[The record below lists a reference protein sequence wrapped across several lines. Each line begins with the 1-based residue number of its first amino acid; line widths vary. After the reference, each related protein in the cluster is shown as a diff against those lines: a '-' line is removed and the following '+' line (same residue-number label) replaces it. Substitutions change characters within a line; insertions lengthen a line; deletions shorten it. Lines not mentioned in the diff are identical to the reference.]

1 MTETKKKFGLKW
13 KLVLFIT
20 ILAIV
25 TYSTSAVFINIIQPQ
40 FFPNANPR
48 WFGIMTYGLG
58 IFWSAV
64 LAALFSTILTKPL
77 QRLEEEA
84 MRIADGKIGTDIELP
99 NSSDEIRSVAEAF
112 QKVVVNLRGIVGQI
126 ETNFEKTSR
135 SVEVLHSE
143 TSSASNQADSIAS
156 TIIEISS
163 GAEASAIA
171 IQETAEAMEDIRA
184 LASDVS
190 TRADE
195 SSKQSNDMLAE
206 LKRTTDAY
214 RTLVGGIRNMSTQSE
229 ESLETIRDLDRNAQ
243 KIGEIVQLVGN
254 IANQTNL
261 LALNASIEAARAGEH
276 GKGFAVVAEE
286 VRVLADESAK
296 SVQMIGGLVGTIQT
310 DVSKV
315 VKEMEMQVKT
325 AAQEAGRAD
334 ETNKSILAM
343 ATTVTNMADSITGIT
358 KLVEHQLGTI
368 EKTAHQSQEVAAIA
382 EETSA
387 GAEEV
392 QAATEEQARSIEQ
405 TNVLASELKD
415 QSEALYDV
423 IHKFDTSQK

>member
-13 KLVLFIT
+13 KLVIFVT

-25 TYSTSAVFINIIQPQ
+25 TYSTSAVFINILQPQ
-40 FFPNANPR
+40 FFPNANPT
-48 WFGIMTYGLG
+48 WFGIMTYGMG

-77 QRLEEEA
+77 QRLEQEA

-112 QKVVVNLRGIVGQI
+112 QQVVVNLRGIVGQI

-135 SVEVLHSE
+135 SVEILHNE
-143 TSSASNQADSIAS
+143 TGSASNQADAIAS

-184 LASDVS
+184 LASDVN
-190 TRADE
+190 TRADQ

-214 RTLVGGIRNMSTQSE
+214 RTLVGGIREMSTQSE
-229 ESLETIRDLDRNAQ
+229 DSLLTIRDLDRNAQ

-254 IANQTNL
+254 IADQTNL

-296 SVQMIGGLVGTIQT
+296 SVQMIGGLVSTIQS
-310 DVSKV
+310 DVTKV
-315 VKEMEMQVKT
+315 VKEMEAQVKT
-325 AAQEAGRAD
+325 ASQEAGRAD
-334 ETNKSILAM
+334 ETNKSIIAM
-343 ATTVTNMADSITGIT
+343 ATTVTDMAGSITGIT
-358 KLVEHQLGTI
+358 ELVEHQLSKI
-368 EKTAHQSQEVAAIA
+368 EQTAHQSQEVAAIA

-392 QAATEEQARSIEQ
+392 QAATEEQAHSIEQ
-405 TNVLASELKD
+405 TSVLASELKG
-415 QSEALYDV
+415 QSEALYGV
-423 IHKFDTSQK
+423 IRQFDTSQ

>member
-13 KLVLFIT
+13 KLVIFVT

-25 TYSTSAVFINIIQPQ
+25 TYSTSAVFINILQPQ
-40 FFPNANPR
+40 FFPDVNPM
-48 WFGIMTYGLG
+48 WFGIMTYGMG

-77 QRLEEEA
+77 QRLESEA

-112 QKVVVNLRGIVGQI
+112 QQVVVNLRGIVGQI

-135 SVEVLHSE
+135 SVDILHNE
-143 TSSASNQADSIAS
+143 TGSASSQADAIAS

-171 IQETAEAMEDIRA
+171 IQETAEAMEDIRS
-184 LASDVS
+184 LASDVND
-190 TRADE
+190 RADQ

-214 RTLVGGIRNMSTQSE
+214 RTLVGGIREMSTQSE
-229 ESLETIRDLDRNAQ
+229 ESLTTIRDLDRNAQ

-254 IANQTNL
+254 IADQTNL

-296 SVQMIGGLVGTIQT
+296 SVQMIGGLVSTIQS
-310 DVSKV
+310 DVTKV
-315 VKEMEMQVKT
+315 VKEMEAQVKT

-334 ETNKSILAM
+334 ETNKSIIAM
-343 ATTVTNMADSITGIT
+343 ATTVTGMAASITGIT
-358 KLVEHQLGTI
+358 ELVEHQLSKI
-368 EKTAHQSQEVAAIA
+368 EQTAHQSQEVAAIA

-392 QAATEEQARSIEQ
+392 QAATEEQAHSIEQ
-405 TNVLASELKD
+405 TSVLASELKG

-423 IHKFDTSQK
+423 IRQFDTSQ

>member
-13 KLVLFIT
+13 KLVIFVT

-25 TYSTSAVFINIIQPQ
+25 TYSTSAVFINILQPQ
-40 FFPNANPR
+40 FFPDVNPM
-48 WFGIMTYGLG
+48 WFGIMTYGMG

-77 QRLEEEA
+77 QRLESEA

-112 QKVVVNLRGIVGQI
+112 QQVVVNLRGIVGQI

-135 SVEVLHSE
+135 SVDILHNE
-143 TSSASNQADSIAS
+143 TGSASSQADAIAS

-171 IQETAEAMEDIRA
+171 IQETAEAMEDIRS
-184 LASDVS
+184 LASDVND
-190 TRADE
+190 RADQ

-214 RTLVGGIRNMSTQSE
+214 RTLVGGIREMSTQSE
-229 ESLETIRDLDRNAQ
+229 ESLTTIRDLDRNAQ

-254 IANQTNL
+254 IADQTNL

-296 SVQMIGGLVGTIQT
+296 SVQMIGGLVSTIQS
-310 DVSKV
+310 DVTKV
-315 VKEMEMQVKT
+315 VKEMEAQVKT

-334 ETNKSILAM
+334 ETNKSIIAM
-343 ATTVTNMADSITGIT
+343 ATTVTGMAGSITGIT
-358 KLVEHQLGTI
+358 ELVEHQLSKI
-368 EKTAHQSQEVAAIA
+368 EQTAHQSQEVAAIA

-392 QAATEEQARSIEQ
+392 QAATEEQAHSIEQ
-405 TNVLASELKD
+405 TSVLASELKG

-423 IHKFDTSQK
+423 IRQFDTSQ

>member
-13 KLVLFIT
+13 KLVIFVT

-25 TYSTSAVFINIIQPQ
+25 TYSTSAVFINILQPQ
-40 FFPNANPR
+40 FFPNANPT
-48 WFGIMTYGLG
+48 WFGIMTYGMG

-77 QRLEEEA
+77 QRLEQEA

-112 QKVVVNLRGIVGQI
+112 QQVVVNLRGIVGQI

-135 SVEVLHSE
+135 SVEILHNE
-143 TSSASNQADSIAS
+143 TGSASNQADAIAS

-184 LASDVS
+184 LASDVN
-190 TRADE
+190 TRADQ

-214 RTLVGGIRNMSTQSE
+214 RTLVGGIREMSTQSE
-229 ESLETIRDLDRNAQ
+229 DSLLTIRDLDRNAQ

-254 IANQTNL
+254 IADQTNL

-296 SVQMIGGLVGTIQT
+296 SVQMIGGLVSTIQS
-310 DVSKV
+310 DVTKV
-315 VKEMEMQVKT
+315 VKEMEAQVKT

-334 ETNKSILAM
+334 ETNKSIIAM
-343 ATTVTNMADSITGIT
+343 ATTVTDMAGSITGIT
-358 KLVEHQLGTI
+358 ELVEHQLSKI
-368 EKTAHQSQEVAAIA
+368 EQTAHQSQEVAAIA

-392 QAATEEQARSIEQ
+392 QAATEEQAHSIEQ
-405 TNVLASELKD
+405 TSVLASELKG
-415 QSEALYDV
+415 QSEALYGV
-423 IHKFDTSQK
+423 IRQFDTSQ

>member
-13 KLVLFIT
+13 KLVIFVT

-25 TYSTSAVFINIIQPQ
+25 TYSTSAVFINILQPQ
-40 FFPNANPR
+40 FFPNANPT
-48 WFGIMTYGLG
+48 WFGIMTYGMG

-77 QRLEEEA
+77 QRLEQEA

-112 QKVVVNLRGIVGQI
+112 QQVVVNLRGIVGQI

-135 SVEVLHSE
+135 SVEILHNE
-143 TSSASNQADSIAS
+143 TGSASNQADAIAS

-184 LASDVS
+184 LASDVN
-190 TRADE
+190 TRADQ

-214 RTLVGGIRNMSTQSE
+214 RTLVGGIREMSTQSE
-229 ESLETIRDLDRNAQ
+229 DSLLTIRDLDRNAQ

-254 IANQTNL
+254 IADQTNL

-296 SVQMIGGLVGTIQT
+296 SVQMIGGLVSTIQS
-310 DVSKV
+310 DVTKV
-315 VKEMEMQVKT
+315 VKEIEAQVKT

-334 ETNKSILAM
+334 ETNKSIIAM
-343 ATTVTNMADSITGIT
+343 ATTVTDMAGSITGIT
-358 KLVEHQLGTI
+358 ELVEHQLSKI
-368 EKTAHQSQEVAAIA
+368 EQTAHQSQEVAAIA

-392 QAATEEQARSIEQ
+392 QAATEEQAHSIEQ
-405 TNVLASELKD
+405 TSVLASELKG
-415 QSEALYDV
+415 QSEALYGV
-423 IHKFDTSQK
+423 IRQFDTSQ

>member
-13 KLVLFIT
+13 KLVIFVT

-25 TYSTSAVFINIIQPQ
+25 TYSTSAVFINILQPQ
-40 FFPNANPR
+40 FFPNANPT
-48 WFGIMTYGLG
+48 WFGIMTYGMG

-77 QRLEEEA
+77 QRLEQEA

-112 QKVVVNLRGIVGQI
+112 QQVVVNLRGIVGQI

-135 SVEVLHSE
+135 SVEILHNE
-143 TSSASNQADSIAS
+143 TGSASNQADAIAS

-184 LASDVS
+184 LASDVNN
-190 TRADE
+190 RADQ
-195 SSKQSNDMLAE
+195 SSKQSNEMLAE

-214 RTLVGGIRNMSTQSE
+214 RTLVGGIREMSTQSE
-229 ESLETIRDLDRNAQ
+229 ESLSTIRDLDRNAQ

-254 IANQTNL
+254 IADQTNL

-296 SVQMIGGLVGTIQT
+296 SVQMIGGLVSTIQS
-310 DVSKV
+310 DVTKV
-315 VKEMEMQVKT
+315 VKEMEAQVKT
-325 AAQEAGRAD
+325 ASQEAGRAD
-334 ETNKSILAM
+334 ETNKSIIAM
-343 ATTVTNMADSITGIT
+343 ATTVTDMAGSITEIT
-358 KLVEHQLGTI
+358 ELVEHQLSKI
-368 EKTAHQSQEVAAIA
+368 EQTAHQSQEVAAIA

-392 QAATEEQARSIEQ
+392 QAATEEQAHSIEQ
-405 TNVLASELKD
+405 TSILASELKG
-415 QSEALYDV
+415 QSEALYGV
-423 IHKFDTSQK
+423 IRQFDTSQ

>member
-1 MTETKKKFGLKW
+1 MTETKKKKFGLKW
-13 KLVLFIT
+13 KLVIFVT

-25 TYSTSAVFINIIQPQ
+25 TYSTSAVFINILQPQ
-40 FFPNANPR
+40 FFPDVNPM
-48 WFGIMTYGLG
+48 WFGIMTYGMG

-77 QRLEEEA
+77 QRLESEA

-112 QKVVVNLRGIVGQI
+112 QQVVVNLRGIVGQI

-135 SVEVLHSE
+135 SVDILHNE
-143 TSSASNQADSIAS
+143 TGSASSQADAIAS

-171 IQETAEAMEDIRA
+171 IQETAEAMEDIRS
-184 LASDVS
+184 LASDVND
-190 TRADE
+190 RADQ

-214 RTLVGGIRNMSTQSE
+214 RTLVGGIREMSTQSE
-229 ESLETIRDLDRNAQ
+229 ESLTTIRDLDRNAQ

-254 IANQTNL
+254 IADQTNL

-296 SVQMIGGLVGTIQT
+296 SVQMIGGLVSTIQS
-310 DVSKV
+310 DVTKV
-315 VKEMEMQVKT
+315 VKEMEAQVKT

-334 ETNKSILAM
+334 ETNKSIIAM
-343 ATTVTNMADSITGIT
+343 ATTVTGMAGSITGIT
-358 KLVEHQLGTI
+358 ELVEHQLSKI
-368 EKTAHQSQEVAAIA
+368 EQTAHQSQEVAAIA

-392 QAATEEQARSIEQ
+392 QAATEEQAHSIEQ
-405 TNVLASELKD
+405 TSVLASELKG

-423 IHKFDTSQK
+423 IRQFDTSQ

>member
-1 MTETKKKFGLKW
+1 MRETKKKFGLKW
-13 KLVLFIT
+13 KLVIFVT

-25 TYSTSAVFINIIQPQ
+25 TYSTSAVFINFLQPQ
-40 FFPNANPR
+40 FFPNANPT
-48 WFGIMTYGLG
+48 WFGIMTYGMG

-77 QRLEEEA
+77 QRLEQEA

-112 QKVVVNLRGIVGQI
+112 QQVVVNLRGIVGQI

-135 SVEVLHSE
+135 SVEILHNE
-143 TSSASNQADSIAS
+143 TGSASNQADAIAS

-184 LASDVS
+184 LASDVNN
-190 TRADE
+190 RADQ

-214 RTLVGGIRNMSTQSE
+214 RTLVGGIREMSTQSE
-229 ESLETIRDLDRNAQ
+229 DSLLTIRDLDRNAQ

-254 IANQTNL
+254 IADQTNL

-296 SVQMIGGLVGTIQT
+296 SVQMIGGLVSTIQS
-310 DVSKV
+310 DVTKV
-315 VKEMEMQVKT
+315 VKEIEAQVKT

-334 ETNKSILAM
+334 ETNKSIIAM
-343 ATTVTNMADSITGIT
+343 ATTVTDMAGSITGIT
-358 KLVEHQLGTI
+358 ELVEHQLSKI
-368 EKTAHQSQEVAAIA
+368 EQTAHQSQEVAAIA

-392 QAATEEQARSIEQ
+392 QAATEEQAHSIEQ
-405 TNVLASELKD
+405 TSVLASELKG
-415 QSEALYDV
+415 QSEALYGV
-423 IHKFDTSQK
+423 IRQFDTSQ

>member
-13 KLVLFIT
+13 KLVIFVT

-25 TYSTSAVFINIIQPQ
+25 TYSTSAVFINILQPQ
-40 FFPNANPR
+40 FFPNANPT
-48 WFGIMTYGLG
+48 WFGIMTYGMG

-77 QRLEEEA
+77 QRLEQEA

-112 QKVVVNLRGIVGQI
+112 QQVVVNLRGIVGQI

-135 SVEVLHSE
+135 SVEILHNE
-143 TSSASNQADSIAS
+143 TGSASNQADAIAS

-171 IQETAEAMEDIRA
+171 IQETAEAMEDIRT
-184 LASDVS
+184 LASDVNN
-190 TRADE
+190 RADQ
-195 SSKQSNDMLAE
+195 SSKQSNEMLAE

-214 RTLVGGIRNMSTQSE
+214 RTLVGGIREMSTQSE
-229 ESLETIRDLDRNAQ
+229 DSLSTIRDLDRNAQ

-254 IANQTNL
+254 IADQTNL

-296 SVQMIGGLVGTIQT
+296 SVQMIGGLVSTIQS
-310 DVSKV
+310 DVTKV
-315 VKEMEMQVKT
+315 VKEMEAQVKT
-325 AAQEAGRAD
+325 ASQEAGRAD
-334 ETNKSILAM
+334 ETNKSIIAM
-343 ATTVTNMADSITGIT
+343 ATTVTDMAGSITGIT
-358 KLVEHQLGTI
+358 ELVEHQLSKI
-368 EKTAHQSQEVAAIA
+368 EQTAHQSQEVAAIA

-392 QAATEEQARSIEQ
+392 QAATEEQAHSIEQ
-405 TNVLASELKD
+405 TSILASELKG
-415 QSEALYDV
+415 QSEALYGV
-423 IHKFDTSQK
+423 IRQFDTSQ

>member
-13 KLVLFIT
+13 KLVIFVT

-25 TYSTSAVFINIIQPQ
+25 TYSTSAVFINFLQPQ
-40 FFPNANPR
+40 FFPNANPT
-48 WFGIMTYGLG
+48 WFGIMTYGMG

-77 QRLEEEA
+77 QRLEQEA

-112 QKVVVNLRGIVGQI
+112 QQVVVNLRGIVGQI

-135 SVEVLHSE
+135 SVEILHNE
-143 TSSASNQADSIAS
+143 TGSASNQADAIAS

-184 LASDVS
+184 LASDVN
-190 TRADE
+190 TRADQ

-214 RTLVGGIRNMSTQSE
+214 RTLVGGIREMSTQSE
-229 ESLETIRDLDRNAQ
+229 DSLLTIRDLDRNAQ

-254 IANQTNL
+254 IADQTNL

-296 SVQMIGGLVGTIQT
+296 SVQMIGGLVSTIQS

-315 VKEMEMQVKT
+315 VKEMEAQVKT
-325 AAQEAGRAD
+325 ASQEAGRAD
-334 ETNKSILAM
+334 ETNKSIIAM
-343 ATTVTNMADSITGIT
+343 ATTVTDMAGSITGIT
-358 KLVEHQLGTI
+358 ELVEHQLSKI
-368 EKTAHQSQEVAAIA
+368 EQTAHQSQEVAAIA

-392 QAATEEQARSIEQ
+392 QAATEEQAHSIEQ
-405 TNVLASELKD
+405 TSVLASELKG
-415 QSEALYDV
+415 QSEALYGV
-423 IHKFDTSQK
+423 IRQFDTSQ

>member
-13 KLVLFIT
+13 KLVIFVT

-25 TYSTSAVFINIIQPQ
+25 TYSTSAVFINILQPQ
-40 FFPNANPR
+40 FFPNANPT
-48 WFGIMTYGLG
+48 WFGIMTYGMG

-77 QRLEEEA
+77 QRLEQEA

-112 QKVVVNLRGIVGQI
+112 QQVVVNLRGIVGQI

-135 SVEVLHSE
+135 SVEILHNE
-143 TSSASNQADSIAS
+143 TGSASNQADAIAS

-184 LASDVS
+184 LASNVN
-190 TRADE
+190 TRADQ

-214 RTLVGGIRNMSTQSE
+214 RTLVGGIREMSTQSE
-229 ESLETIRDLDRNAQ
+229 DSLLTIRDLDRNAQ

-254 IANQTNL
+254 IADQTNL

-296 SVQMIGGLVGTIQT
+296 SVQMIGGLVSTIQS
-310 DVSKV
+310 DVTKV
-315 VKEMEMQVKT
+315 VKEMEAQVKT

-334 ETNKSILAM
+334 ETNKSIIAM
-343 ATTVTNMADSITGIT
+343 ATTVTDMAGSITGIT
-358 KLVEHQLGTI
+358 ELVEHQLSKI
-368 EKTAHQSQEVAAIA
+368 EQTAHQSQEVAAIA

-392 QAATEEQARSIEQ
+392 QAATEEQAHSIEQ
-405 TNVLASELKD
+405 TSVLASELKG
-415 QSEALYDV
+415 QSEALYGV
-423 IHKFDTSQK
+423 IRQFDTSQ

>member
-13 KLVLFIT
+13 KLVIFVT

-25 TYSTSAVFINIIQPQ
+25 TYSTSAVFINILQPQ
-40 FFPNANPR
+40 FFPNANPT
-48 WFGIMTYGLG
+48 WFGIMTYGMG

-77 QRLEEEA
+77 QRLEQEA

-112 QKVVVNLRGIVGQI
+112 QQVVVNLRGIVGQI

-135 SVEVLHSE
+135 SVEILHNE
-143 TSSASNQADSIAS
+143 TGSASNQADAIAS

-184 LASDVS
+184 LASDVN
-190 TRADE
+190 TRADQ

-214 RTLVGGIRNMSTQSE
+214 RILVGGIREMSTQSE
-229 ESLETIRDLDRNAQ
+229 DSLLTIRDLDRNAQ

-254 IANQTNL
+254 IADQTNL

-296 SVQMIGGLVGTIQT
+296 SVQMIGGLVSTIQS
-310 DVSKV
+310 DVTKV
-315 VKEMEMQVKT
+315 VKEMEAQVKT

-334 ETNKSILAM
+334 ETNKSIIAM
-343 ATTVTNMADSITGIT
+343 ATTVTDMAGSITGIT
-358 KLVEHQLGTI
+358 ELVEHQLSKI
-368 EKTAHQSQEVAAIA
+368 EQTAHQSQEVAAIA

-392 QAATEEQARSIEQ
+392 QAATEEQAHSIEQ
-405 TNVLASELKD
+405 TSVLASELKG
-415 QSEALYDV
+415 QSEALYGV
-423 IHKFDTSQK
+423 IRQFDTSQ

>member
-13 KLVLFIT
+13 KLVIFVT

-25 TYSTSAVFINIIQPQ
+25 TYSTSAVFINFLQPQ
-40 FFPNANPR
+40 FFPNANPT
-48 WFGIMTYGLG
+48 WFGIMTYGMG

-77 QRLEEEA
+77 QRLEQEA
-84 MRIADGKIGTDIELP
+84 MRIAGGKIGTDIELP

-112 QKVVVNLRGIVGQI
+112 QQVVVNLRGIVGQI

-135 SVEVLHSE
+135 SVEILHNE
-143 TSSASNQADSIAS
+143 TGSASNQADAIAS

-184 LASDVS
+184 LASDVNN
-190 TRADE
+190 RADQ

-214 RTLVGGIRNMSTQSE
+214 RTLVGGIREMSSQSE
-229 ESLETIRDLDRNAQ
+229 DSLLTIRDLDRNAQ

-254 IANQTNL
+254 IADQTNL

-296 SVQMIGGLVGTIQT
+296 SVQMISGLVSTIQS
-310 DVSKV
+310 DVTKV
-315 VKEMEMQVKT
+315 VKEMEAQVKT

-334 ETNKSILAM
+334 ETNKSIIAM
-343 ATTVTNMADSITGIT
+343 ATTVTDMAGSITGIT
-358 KLVEHQLGTI
+358 ELVEHQLSKI
-368 EKTAHQSQEVAAIA
+368 EQTAHQSQEVAAIA

-392 QAATEEQARSIEQ
+392 QAATEEQAHSIEQ
-405 TNVLASELKD
+405 TSVLASELKG
-415 QSEALYDV
+415 QSEALYGV
-423 IHKFDTSQK
+423 IRQFDTSQ

>member
-13 KLVLFIT
+13 KLVIFVT
-20 ILAIV
+20 VLAMV
-25 TYSTSAVFINIIQPQ
+25 TYSTSAVFINILQPQ
-40 FFPNANPR
+40 FFPNANPM
-48 WFGIMTYGLG
+48 WFGIMTYGMG

-77 QRLEEEA
+77 QKLESEA

-112 QKVVVNLRGIVGQI
+112 QQVVVNLRGIVGQI

-135 SVEVLHSE
+135 SVDTLHNE
-143 TSSASNQADSIAS
+143 TGSASNQADAIAS

-163 GAEASAIA
+163 GAEASAVA
-171 IQETAEAMEDIRA
+171 IQETAEAMEDIRT
-184 LASDVS
+184 LASDVNN
-190 TRADE
+190 RADQ

-214 RTLVGGIRNMSTQSE
+214 RTLVGGIREMSTQSE
-229 ESLETIRDLDRNAQ
+229 ESLTTIRDLDRNAQ

-254 IANQTNL
+254 IADQTNL

-296 SVQMIGGLVGTIQT
+296 SVHMIGGLVSTIQA
-310 DVSKV
+310 DVTKV
-315 VKEMEMQVKT
+315 VKEMEAQVKT
-325 AAQEAGRAD
+325 AAKEAGRAD
-334 ETNKSILAM
+334 ETNKSIIAM
-343 ATTVTNMADSITGIT
+343 ATTVTDMAGSITGIT
-358 KLVEHQLGTI
+358 ELVEHQLSKI
-368 EKTAHQSQEVAAIA
+368 EQTAHQSQEVAAIA

-392 QAATEEQARSIEQ
+392 QAATEEQAHSIEQ
-405 TNVLASELKD
+405 TSILASELKG

-423 IHKFDTSQK
+423 IRQFDTSQ